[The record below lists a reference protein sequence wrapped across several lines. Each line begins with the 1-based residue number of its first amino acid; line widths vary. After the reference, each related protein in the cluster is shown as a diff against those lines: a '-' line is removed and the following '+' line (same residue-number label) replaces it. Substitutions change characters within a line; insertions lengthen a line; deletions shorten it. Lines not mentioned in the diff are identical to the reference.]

1 VIGKI
6 PFDPRVIES
15 VRKGVPVT
23 SAGASP
29 ATEAIQMLR
38 SNLEPELLYY
48 YRGQPE
54 WDGMLP
60 ALGVSRRTVWRDIYE
75 VHHKIADA
83 LLHGKSLDI
92 GGCLSR

>member
-1 VIGKI
+1 
-6 PFDPRVIES
+6 
-15 VRKGVPVT
+15 
-23 SAGASP
+23 
-29 ATEAIQMLR
+29 MLR

-48 YRGQPE
+48 KRGQPE
-54 WDGMLP
+54 WDGMLL

-92 GGCLSR
+92 GGCLSRQKGICPKMSGITVPPLYRTPMNGC